1 MNVRSVL
8 RPSDGAQTRGLTR
21 RSSQVEPAISSQA
34 APKNLQAEPPQL
46 LPVHEKLSYGI
57 LPNGLRYCIFPNKKP
72 AGRFYVNLEVHAG
85 SVDEED
91 DQQGIAHF
99 VEHGLFLGT
108 ERFKSQKAM
117 KKLLRRLGMA
127 YNADAN
133 AFTDFRSTVYTLSAP
148 IKGRAETMHS
158 AAGLFGDSG
167 VSTAPREDL
176 AEDDFTGDEEVS
188 EIEGLHVPTDDNT
201 QLVLE
206 LLYQM
211 GFKALLKQEDID
223 KERGAILS
231 ELKDRNSISQRAAME
246 FYKFN
251 HNDTILPL
259 RFPIG
264 KEDQVKNFSSED
276 LRRFYKRHYYPANM
290 CLYVA
295 GDVDPADFEKK
306 IAMVFGKEP
315 GAPADGS
322 AGVEPGE
329 EDREVEPVLWPRR
342 GAKIVHHDLLDTLD
356 SLPAMIRSCSG
367 VNVVSTPPS
376 QRSEESGGNSSK
388 FHVLSHSLIT
398 DFSVSFCAKGNLQ
411 TFATLSDMRESVLDS
426 LVGMIL
432 EFRVNERRLRSN
444 DPIFNGIG
452 WTYSSSARD
461 GCSMNSF
468 SISSQPRHWKAALEI
483 GLAEAAR
490 MAEHGVTDAELSQAV
505 TTLVNHFA
513 QQATLKDSL
522 ESSVWMR
529 RIMECVQAGD
539 QVMDAQKKFE
549 ILADI
554 SSRLTPMELSARA
567 KELFQAVT
575 SYVTNDMCKAFICM
589 PDKSP
594 DMQDFSHDEF
604 LKIVAQGLKDPN
616 PPESL
621 QVPERLLDESHLNEL
636 VAQLKPSIVSK
647 HVDEEGGTGI
657 VMLELSNGIK
667 VSYRTNDSRPKE
679 FRVRISAAG
688 GRVLEDEQR
697 QGQAVAAS
705 ALWVN
710 GGCGG
715 YAAEVVSR
723 FASMWGLSYDA
734 ACNSEELHFD
744 MLVQATIDGALER
757 AMGLVWMFLQ
767 RPNLDQKALE
777 RFKIRVRRASQ
788 SLDKSVE
795 RKTSK
800 LFLNMM
806 ISPDHAWRLQEL
818 RPEIADA
825 LDVDDVR
832 AILFQQIATQNL
844 EMVISGD
851 FDPQELE
858 KALVRYMGTLQRT
871 EEKPLREEI
880 REKLRLK
887 FKGGSMQSNTEHLVD
902 DTERSYT
909 IMGFPA
915 VNRWGYLADVDAG
928 LSLDFRD
935 GEGLAHLPDAL
946 SSGRPYCKAMHV
958 SRSLSVACDV
968 ISNRLFEEIRERRG
982 LVYGISFRW
991 RPYRLIPGGYC
1002 TIDFMPKA
1010 HMIEE
1015 SIAAVKECFHR
1026 LVSEGFSLDEFEAAK
1041 SPLVTKVKE
1050 TEKQN
1055 VFWVQLMEDLGNPFS
1070 PKSLHCIQDVS
1081 AHYDALTKEQ
1091 VEEVVRRCLSHG
1103 MEHMIIATGT
1113 SGPEQQGMPSMEQG

>member
-1 MNVRSVL
+1 MIEELLLFAKRCIACMLVMMHLTKAIPVSSNHLAFVGTFASHVGISWCFTTKGMKLGRSQSSVMHSEPSKQSSLLMGKHFWIKNPLQRSNSMNVRNIL
-8 RPSDGAQTRGLTR
+8 RPYEGAQTRSLTR
-21 RSSQVEPAISSQA
+21 RSMQVEESTPSQLGS
-34 APKNLQAEPPQL
+34 KKYQVDSAEL
-46 LPVHEKLSYGI
+46 LPMHEKLRYGV

-85 SVDEED
+85 SVDEEEE
-91 DQQGIAHF
+91 QQGIAHF

-148 IKGRAETMHS
+148 TKGRAETMHS

-176 AEDDFTGDEEVS
+176 AEDEFAGDDEVS
-188 EIEGLHVPTDDNT
+188 EIEGLQATTDDNT

-206 LLYQM
+206 LLHQM
-211 GFKALLKQEDID
+211 AFKALLKQEDID

-246 FYKFN
+246 FYRFN
-251 HNDTILPL
+251 HNDTVLPR

-264 KEDQVKNFSSED
+264 KEEQVKRFSSED

-306 IAMVFGKEP
+306 IQAVFGKEQA
-315 GAPADGS
+315 APADGS
-322 AGVEPGE
+322 AGVEPVE
-329 EDREVEPVLWPRR
+329 EDRKVEPVLWPRR
-342 GAKIVHHDLLDTLD
+342 GAKIVHHDLIESLD
-356 SLPAMIRSCSG
+356 PAPAIIRTSPG
-367 VNVVSTPPS
+367 VNVVSVPAAQPPS
-376 QRSEESGGNSSK
+376 KEHGSSNK

-483 GLAEAAR
+483 GLQEAAR
-490 MAEHGVTDAELSQAV
+490 MAEHGVTEAELSQAV

-513 QQATLKDSL
+513 QQATLKNSL

-539 QVMDAQKKFE
+539 QVMNAEKKFE
-549 ILADI
+549 ILAEI
-554 SSRLTPMELSARA
+554 SSRLTPKELSVRAR
-567 KELFQAVT
+567 ELFNAVT
-575 SYVTNDMCKAFICM
+575 SYVTNDQCKAFICM
-589 PDKSP
+589 PDNSP
-594 DMQDFSHDEF
+594 DMQDFSHDLF
-604 LKIVAQGLKDPN
+604 LTIVERGLKDPN

-636 VAQLKPSIVSK
+636 VDQMKPAIVSRR
-647 HVDEEGGTGI
+647 VDEEGGTG
-657 VMLELSNGIK
+657 VVVLKLSNGIR
-667 VSYRTNDSRPKE
+667 VAYRTNDSRPKE

-744 MLVQATIDGALER
+744 MLVQATVDGALER

-800 LFLNMM
+800 LFLDMM
-806 ISPDHAWRLQEL
+806 ISPEHAWRLQEL
-818 RPEIADA
+818 RPEIADS
-825 LDVDDVR
+825 LDVEDVR
-832 AILFQQIATQNL
+832 AILFKQIATENL
-844 EMVISGD
+844 EMVVSGD

-858 KALVRYMGTLQRT
+858 KALVRYMGTLHREQ
-871 EEKPLREEI
+871 EKPFLDEMQEVTSDEAQRPLK
-880 REKLRLK
+880 RVQQKLRLK
-887 FKGGSMQSNTEHLVD
+887 FKGGSMKANAEHLG
-902 DTERSYT
+902 S
-909 IMGFPA
+909 
-915 VNRWGYLADVDAG
+915 LLH
-928 LSLDFRD
+928 LSCR
-935 GEGLAHLPDAL
+935 
-946 SSGRPYCKAMHV
+946 V
-958 SRSLSVACDV
+958 
-968 ISNRLFEEIRERRG
+968 
-982 LVYGISFRW
+982 
-991 RPYRLIPGGYC
+991 
-1002 TIDFMPKA
+1002 
-1010 HMIEE
+1010 
-1015 SIAAVKECFHR
+1015 
-1026 LVSEGFSLDEFEAAK
+1026 
-1041 SPLVTKVKE
+1041 
-1050 TEKQN
+1050 
-1055 VFWVQLMEDLGNPFS
+1055 
-1070 PKSLHCIQDVS
+1070 
-1081 AHYDALTKEQ
+1081 
-1091 VEEVVRRCLSHG
+1091 
-1103 MEHMIIATGT
+1103 
-1113 SGPEQQGMPSMEQG
+1113 